1 MFPLLD
7 DRDVPQVEEKIISYL
22 RPKDLFNAKL
32 VCKKWDG
39 LMKKRIKYLKVTN
52 DMITR
57 IQLWE
62 DTYEVATT
70 ELIKLRFVDFVAKS
84 LTYVTTG
91 KFAWPVWITGQLI
104 KFVESDFKLC
114 GRYDRY
120 ESHLN
125 WSCLCLVNKR
135 TEEVLCSI
143 FTYLKTP
150 SSRIYY
156 QFLLQEGVL

>member
-7 DRDVPQVEEKIISYL
+7 INLPHVEEKIISYL
-22 RPKDLFNAKL
+22 RPRDLFNAKL

-62 DTYEVATT
+62 DTYDLATT

-91 KFAWPVWITGQLI
+91 KFAWPHWITGQLI
-104 KFVESDFKLC
+104 KYVESDYKLC
-114 GRYDRY
+114 HDT
-120 ESHLN
+120 HLN
-125 WSCLCLVNKR
+125 RSCLCLVDKR
-135 TEEVLCSI
+135 TEEVHA
-143 FTYLKTP
+143 LK
-150 SSRIYY
+150 IN
-156 QFLLQEGVL
+156 